1 MLIILLLVIISVYQG
16 LPLQRGKN
24 KLDEFLVTCIKFIV
38 AAVFEYAVVLA
49 VIFYQE
55 KLFSIMKI
63 LNVPSNA

>member
-55 KLFSIMKI
+55 
-63 LNVPSNA
+63 